1 MSDGPRWPL
10 SREEYYET
18 EADWIAR
25 RDEDGAWVARR
36 DEDGSADDLDPAEA
50 VFNAAP
56 RVIRCVLC
64 GEMPGQ
70 FGRCGCDREQ
80 DIRGERY

>member
-25 RDEDGAWVARR
+25 RDEDGW
-36 DEDGSADDLDPAEA
+36 ADDLDPAEE
-50 VFNAAP
+50 VFNGPP
-56 RVIRCVLC
+56 RVIQCVLC

-80 DIRGERY
+80 DIKGERY